1 MRMEKYMDLNLEG
14 KVAVVTGA
22 SRGIGA
28 AVVERL
34 VREGVRVVGVS
45 RNAEA
50 TERSADVVRMLTVDL
65 AEDHAADVA
74 VDAAVEAFGR
84 IDLLVNNAGGG
95 ARLTLAP
102 FDQLSEE
109 DWDDALAVNLL
120 AAVRMTK
127 AATPWLEQT
136 RGSVINV
143 SSIGAHR
150 VDGPPLAYNVAKA
163 ALSAFGKG
171 VAPEL
176 AARGIRIATVT
187 PGPTRTAMWDRFAEA
202 AGVPVEAVLAKVPEQ
217 MGMLTGRLIDPAEV
231 ADAIAYLASPLA
243 GNIIGAEIVID
254 GGALRG
260 A

>member
-1 MRMEKYMDLNLEG
+1 MDLNLEN
-14 KVAVVTGA
+14 KVAIVTGA

-28 AVVERL
+28 AVVDRF
-34 VREGVRVVGVS
+34 VREGVRVMAVS
-45 RNAEA
+45 QHAEA
-50 TERSADVVRMLTVDL
+50 TERIEGAVRWLAVDL
-65 AEDHAADVA
+65 AADHAADVV
-74 VDAAVEAFGR
+74 VDAAVAAFGQ
-84 IDLLVNNAGGG
+84 IDLLINNAGGG

-102 FDQLSEE
+102 FEQLSEE
-109 DWDDALAVNLL
+109 DWDDALTVNLL

-136 RGSVINV
+136 RGTVINV

-163 ALSAFGKG
+163 ALTAFGRG

-176 AARGIRIATVT
+176 AVRGVRIATVT

-202 AGVPVEAVLAKVPEQ
+202 AGVPIEAVLAKVPEQ
-217 MGMLTGRLIDPAEV
+217 MGMLNGRLIDPVEV
-231 ADAIAYLASPLA
+231 ADAIAYVASPLA
-243 GNIIGAEIVID
+243 ASVVGAEIVID

>member
-1 MRMEKYMDLNLEG
+1 MGNYMDLKLEN

-28 AVVERL
+28 AVVNRL
-34 VREGVRVVGVS
+34 VREGVRVLGVA
-45 RNAEA
+45 RHPEAAEHPD
-50 TERSADVVRMLTVDL
+50 DVVRMLSVDL
-65 AEDHAADVA
+65 AADHAAEAV

-102 FDQLSEE
+102 FVQLSEE
-109 DWDDALAVNLL
+109 DWDDALTVNLL

-136 RGSVINV
+136 RGTVVNV

-163 ALSAFGKG
+163 ALAAFGKG

-202 AGVPVEAVLAKVPEQ
+202 AGAPVDAVLAKIPQQ

-231 ADAIAYLASPLA
+231 ADAIAYLASQVA
-243 GNIIGAEIVID
+243 GNIVGAEIVID

>member
-1 MRMEKYMDLNLEG
+1 MDLYLEN
-14 KVAVVTGA
+14 KVAIVTGA

-28 AVVERL
+28 ATVDRL
-34 VREGVRVVGVS
+34 VREGARVVGAS
-45 RNAEA
+45 RNPVA
-50 TERSADVVRMLTVDL
+50 TKHPDTVVRMLTVDL
-65 AEDHAADVA
+65 SSSSSSDMVIA
-74 VDAAVEAFGR
+74 AAVEAFGQ

-95 ARLTLAP
+95 ARLTLEP
-102 FDQLSEE
+102 FDSLSEA

-120 AAVRMTK
+120 AAVRMTR
-127 AATPWLEQT
+127 AAVPWLEKT
-136 RGSVINV
+136 RGTVVNV

-150 VDGPPLAYNVAKA
+150 TDGPPLAYNVAKA
-163 ALSAFGKG
+163 ALTAFGKG

-202 AGVPVEAVLAKVPEQ
+202 AGVPTEAVLAKIPEQ

-243 GNIIGAEIVID
+243 GSVIGAEIVID
-254 GGALRG
+254 GGSLRG
-260 A
+260 T

>member
-1 MRMEKYMDLNLEG
+1 MDLNLDN
-14 KVAVVTGA
+14 KVAIVTGA

-28 AVVERL
+28 AVVDRF
-34 VREGVRVVGVS
+34 VREGVRVIAVS
-45 RNAEA
+45 RHAEA
-50 TERSADVVRMLTVDL
+50 AERTEGAVRWLAVDL
-65 AEDHAADVA
+65 AADHAADVV
-74 VDAAVEAFGR
+74 VDAAVDAFGQ

-102 FDQLSEE
+102 FEQLSEE
-109 DWDDALAVNLL
+109 DWDDALTANLL
-120 AAVRMTK
+120 VAVRMTK

-136 RGSVINV
+136 RGTVINV

-163 ALSAFGKG
+163 ALTAFGRG

-176 AARGIRIATVT
+176 AARGVRIATVT

-202 AGVPVEAVLAKVPEQ
+202 AGVPIEAVLAKVPEQ
-217 MGMLTGRLIDPAEV
+217 MGMLTGRLIDPVEV
-231 ADAIAYLASPLA
+231 ADAIAYIASPLA
-243 GNIIGAEIVID
+243 GSVVGAEIVID

>member
-1 MRMEKYMDLNLEG
+1 MDLNLSG
-14 KVAVVTGA
+14 KVAIVTGA

-28 AVVERL
+28 ATCGRL
-34 VREGVRVVGVS
+34 VREGMRVVGVS
-45 RNAEA
+45 RNGRVDASSNE
-50 TERSADVVRMLTVDL
+50 SVRMLAVDL
-65 AEDHAADVA
+65 AEKGAAHTV
-74 VDAAVEAFGR
+74 VDAAIDAFGQL
-84 IDLLVNNAGGG
+84 DVLVNNAGGG
-95 ARLTLAP
+95 SRLTLAP
-102 FDQLSEE
+102 FNTLSAE
-109 DWDDALAVNLL
+109 DWDDALNVNLL
-120 AAVRMTK
+120 AAVRMTQ
-127 AATPWLEQT
+127 AALPRLEET
-136 RGSVINV
+136 RGTVINV

-163 ALSAFGKG
+163 ALSAFAQG

-202 AGVPVEAVLAKVPEQ
+202 AGMPVDVVLAKIPEQ
-217 MGMLTGRLIDPAEV
+217 MGMLFGDLIDPSEV

-243 GNIIGAEIVID
+243 RNIAGSEMVVD